1 MHAVTDGHFADTSPC
16 WDPEARF
23 VAFLSSR
30 CLRAV
35 EDALFA
41 SLNFTHA
48 QRPYLA
54 MLTAD
59 APNPLAP
66 PPRQPGWEPPEEE
79 LGEDEESDDD
89 GDAMPEVRVEPRGLS
104 QRLTAVPVPRARLGQ
119 LAALRDGWLL
129 YTVLREVHTDDDG
142 RTPPEEAAAD
152 AAVGADEKGT
162 LWRYDLGKR
171 KATRLAEDVTEFKL
185 SADLQTMAL
194 LCDEDGAA
202 AVRVHEA
209 GQKPG
214 EQDDDDDDIDL
225 DAPGEASGL
234 VDLEARLALHADA
247 REEWRQ
253 MFGEAWAATVRHAHP
268 SAVAN
273 PCPTPNPYP

>member
-104 QRLTAVPVPRARLGQ
+104 QRLTAMPRYLVITPLGARRAARPEPAAHPGAGAACAAGAAGGAARR
-119 LAALRDGWLL
+119 LAAL
-129 YTVLREVHTDDDG
+129 H
-142 RTPPEEAAAD
+142 
-152 AAVGADEKGT
+152 
-162 LWRYDLGKR
+162 
-171 KATRLAEDVTEFKL
+171 
-185 SADLQTMAL
+185 
-194 LCDEDGAA
+194 GAA
-202 AVRVHEA
+202 AAPHRVA
-209 GQKPG
+209 
-214 EQDDDDDDIDL
+214 
-225 DAPGEASGL
+225 APPA
-234 VDLEARLALHADA
+234 
-247 REEWRQ
+247 
-253 MFGEAWAATVRHAHP
+253 
-268 SAVAN
+268 
-273 PCPTPNPYP
+273 